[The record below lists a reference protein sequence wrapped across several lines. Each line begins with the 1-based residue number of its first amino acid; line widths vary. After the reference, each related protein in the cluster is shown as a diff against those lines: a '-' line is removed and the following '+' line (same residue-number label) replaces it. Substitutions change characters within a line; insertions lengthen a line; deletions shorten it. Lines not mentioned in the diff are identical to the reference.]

1 MKSPPLSAQRAAIE
15 TAIAKFASLTP
26 RTLGMRDSERTMMI
40 EHLRA
45 ALETMKWVE
54 RNYLTILTIFNKAE

>member
-1 MKSPPLSAQRAAIE
+1 MKSPPLSAQRAAVE
-15 TAIAKFASLTP
+15 TAIAKFASMTP
-26 RTLGMRDSERTMMI
+26 RTLGMRESERAMMM

-54 RNYLTILTIFNKAE
+54 RHNEAIRAKLREIK

>member
-1 MKSPPLSAQRAAIE
+1 MKSTPLSAQRAAVQ

-26 RTLGMRDSERTMMI
+26 RTLGMRDSERAMMM

-45 ALETMKWVE
+45 ALATMQWVE
-54 RNYLTILTIFNKAE
+54 RNYLTILTTFNKAE

>member
-1 MKSPPLSAQRAAIE
+1 MKSPPLSAQSAAVE

-26 RTLGMRDSERTMMI
+26 RTLGMRDSERAMMM
-40 EHLRA
+40 EHLKA

-54 RNYLTILTIFNKAE
+54 RNNEAIRAKLREIY